1 MSSLTYLRL
10 KAQASLVRFAFQWKL
25 SGNSVKP
32 DTTLQVPSRNPGRT
46 IKVNSYR
53 SRASKPAP
61 VLVNFHGSG
70 FIVPWHGT
78 DDEFACRVAQ
88 STDYT
93 VLDVAYRL
101 APENPFPA
109 AVHDAEDV
117 VKWVLSNNQDF
128 DLSHVSISG
137 FSAGGNLALVA
148 SSQLFPKG
156 TFRHVICFYPP
167 TDLAKD
173 HYSKVPPDPSGSPL
187 PPWVLTIFTEC
198 YASGTDWK
206 DSKISPLY
214 AAAESFQQNTLIITC
229 ARDNLCLEGEA
240 LVRKIQDAQDES
252 VVHRRMENCD
262 HAWDKAYIAGTPQER
277 AKDEAYDLVMEFL
290 KR

>member
-25 SGNSVKP
+25 TGNSVKP
-32 DTTLQVPSRNPGRT
+32 DTIFQLPSRDPGRT
-46 IKVNSYR
+46 IKANFYR
-53 SRASKPAP
+53 SRAPKPAP

-88 STDYT
+88 NTDYA

-109 AVHDAEDV
+109 AVHDVEDV

-128 DLSHVSISG
+128 DLSHISISG

-173 HYSKVPPDPSGSPL
+173 HYSKAPPDPSGSPL
-187 PPWVLTIFTEC
+187 PPWVLTTFTEC
-198 YASGTDWK
+198 YASGIDWK
-206 DSKISPLY
+206 DPKISPLY
-214 AAAESFQQNTLIITC
+214 AAVESFQQNTLIITC
-229 ARDNLCLEGEA
+229 ARDNLCPEGEA
-240 LVRKIQDAQDES
+240 LVRKIQGDG
-252 VVHRRMENCD
+252 VVHRRMDNCD
-262 HAWDKAYIAGTPQER
+262 HAWDKAYKTGTPQEE
-277 AKDEAYDLVMEFL
+277 AKDEAYDLVLEFL